1 MPFDP
6 RKHHRRSIRLKDYDY
21 TQTGGYFITLVAWR
35 REHLFGEVA
44 NGKMV
49 LNAYGKI
56 VDECWESIPD
66 HFPNVELGAYAIMPN
81 HVHGII
87 LINDEL
93 ESRGTIY
100 RAPTPS
106 ENTPIER
113 FGKPVPGSIPT
124 IIRTFKAAVTR
135 ELGRKFDL
143 AHIWQRNYY
152 EHVIRDVDEA
162 NRIHLYIEANAANWA
177 DDKENLVNHQS
188 AGNNCISANKENA
201 KIAK

>member
-1 MPFDP
+1 
-6 RKHHRRSIRLKDYDY
+6 LKDYDY
-21 TQTGGYFITLVAWR
+21 TQAGGYFITVVTWK

-44 NGKMV
+44 NGEMV
-49 LNAYGKI
+49 LNAFGKI

-87 LINDEL
+87 LINDNHDRRGTL
-93 ESRGTIY
+93 GSRGTIY
-100 RAPTPS
+100 RAPTASAPTT
-106 ENTPIER
+106 EK

-124 IIRTFKAAVTR
+124 IIRTFKAAATR

-177 DDKENLVNHQS
+177 DDKENLANHRM
-188 AGNNCISANKENA
+188 
-201 KIAK
+201 